1 MHLTFGTERFSW
13 RWRKLK
19 PGCGWMW
26 ERCSRM
32 EPLDLPSGGW
42 CPPPS
47 KYQTWEITLPDIIVW
62 HWFNVSLFEKWIDA
76 WKALN
81 YPCLHWLKMSQQR
94 KWKIIVKDKPWCS
107 CFCSR
112 WLLPPGQ
119 LKLLKSLPG
128 CPLCAWNEVW
138 CLSVNNREH
147 IFPFIWV
154 DVQKGFSFDHLLISL
169 PDCHYQGHC
178 VGCEGGS
185 IALTLPQNIVFA
197 LCSIAL
203 HAYISFTQ
211 SKVCI

>member
-1 MHLTFGTERFSW
+1 MKKTETWLWLDVRTMQSHGTSWSSLRWMMSPTFE
-13 RWRKLK
+13 
-19 PGCGWMW
+19 
-26 ERCSRM
+26 
-32 EPLDLPSGGW
+32 
-42 CPPPS
+42 
-47 KYQTWEITLPDIIVW
+47 TWEITLPDIIVW
-62 HWFNVSLFEKWIDA
+62 HWFNVSLLEKWIDA

-119 LKLLKSLPG
+119 PKLLKSLPG

-138 CLSVNNREH
+138 CLSVD

-185 IALTLPQNIVFA
+185 IALTLPQNIA
-197 LCSIAL
+197 LCICTVQHCL
-203 HAYISFTQ
+203 
-211 SKVCI
+211 